1 MQPAPLTA
9 PQQELYDWIVEFLSD
24 HGHAPSIRQM
34 MEAMALRSPAPI
46 QSRLRYLQK
55 KGWIQWQPGRA
66 RTLQLS
72 TTPVTGIPVW
82 GTVAAGGLVETFPDV
97 EDHLDLQ
104 GIFKGEDVFALT
116 VSGDSMIGAHITAG
130 DMVVMKPV
138 IDARTLPDG
147 AIVSAM
153 VPGEGAT
160 LKFFHK
166 NGPTIRLEPA
176 NPAYAPI
183 VLPAEKVMI
192 QGRLVAV
199 WRQVHAPA
207 GRRQAC

>member
-1 MQPAPLTA
+1 MKPQPLTVA
-9 PQQELYDWIVEFLSD
+9 QQELYDWIVEFLAN

-34 MEAMALRSPAPI
+34 MEAMGLRSPAPI

-55 KGWIQWQPGRA
+55 KGWIQWKPGRA
-66 RTLQLS
+66 RTLQLNNH
-72 TTPVTGIPVW
+72 PPTGIPVL
-82 GTVAAGGLVETFPDV
+82 GTVSAGGLVKTFPDV

-104 GIFKGEDVFALT
+104 TTLKEENVFALT
-116 VSGDSMIGAHITAG
+116 VCGDSMIGAHITAG
-130 DMVVMKPV
+130 DMAVMKPV
-138 IDARTLPDG
+138 TDIQTLPNG

-153 VPGEGAT
+153 VPGEGTT

-176 NPAYAPI
+176 NLAYKPI
-183 VLPAEKVMI
+183 ILPAEQVVI

-199 WRQVHAPA
+199 WRQVQAFA
-207 GRRQAC
+207 GRR

>member
-1 MQPAPLTA
+1 MQPAPLTVA
-9 PQQELYDWIVEFLSD
+9 QQELYDWIVAFLND

-34 MEAMALRSPAPI
+34 MEAMGLRSPAPI

-72 TTPVTGIPVW
+72 TAPATGIPVL
-82 GTVAAGGLVETFPDV
+82 GTVFAGGLVETFPDV
-97 EDHLDLQ
+97 ESHLDLQ
-104 GIFKGEDVFALT
+104 ATLKQKDVFALT
-116 VSGDSMIGAHITAG
+116 VCGDSMIGAHITAG
-130 DMVVMKPV
+130 DLVVMKPV
-138 IDARTLPDG
+138 TDARALPNG

-153 VPGEGAT
+153 VPGEGTT

-166 NGPTIRLEPA
+166 DGPTIRLEPA
-176 NPAYAPI
+176 NPAYEPI
-183 VLPAEKVMI
+183 VLPAEQVVV

-199 WRQVHAPA
+199 WRQVPA
-207 GRRQAC
+207 FAGG

>member
-1 MQPAPLTA
+1 MQPSPLTVA
-9 PQQELYDWIVEFLSD
+9 QQELYDWIVEFLND

-34 MEAMALRSPAPI
+34 MEAMGLRSPAPI

-66 RTLQLS
+66 RTLQLNIV
-72 TTPVTGIPVW
+72 PATGIPVL

-104 GIFKGEDVFALT
+104 ATFKGEDVFALT

-130 DMVVMKPV
+130 DVVVMKPV
-138 IDARTLPDG
+138 IDARDALPNG
-147 AIVSAM
+147 AIVSAV
-153 VPGEGAT
+153 VPGEGTT

-166 NGPTIRLEPA
+166 DGPTIRLEPA
-176 NPAYAPI
+176 NPACEPI
-183 VLPAEKVMI
+183 ILPAEQVAI

-199 WRQVHAPA
+199 WRQVHAFA
-207 GRRQAC
+207 GR

>member
-1 MQPAPLTA
+1 MQPSPLTVA
-9 PQQELYDWIVEFLSD
+9 QKELYDWIVEFLAE

-34 MEAMALRSPAPI
+34 MEAMGLRSPAPI

-55 KGWIQWQPGRA
+55 KGWIEWQPGRA
-66 RTLQLS
+66 RTLRLS
-72 TTPVTGIPVW
+72 AAPAAGVPVL
-82 GTVAAGGLVETFPDV
+82 GTVSAGGLVETFPDV

-104 GIFKGEDVFALT
+104 ASLKGKDIFALT

-130 DMVVMKPV
+130 DVVMMKPV
-138 IDARTLPDG
+138 TDARSLPNG

-153 VPGEGAT
+153 VPGEGTT

-166 NGPTIRLEPA
+166 DGPTIRLEPA
-176 NPAYAPI
+176 NPAYEPI
-183 VLPAEKVMI
+183 VLPAEQVVI

-199 WRQVHAPA
+199 WRQI
-207 GRRQAC
+207 QAFTGGH